1 MQISKEFNQRYP
13 NIRYGYPDTIAITFE
28 GKENVRNVVEAIELA
43 DKFWNSK
50 STIPLLHRILVEGKI
65 PCFCL
70 IRDDVRLKHGYGSA
84 WYVSEG
90 EVYDVSARKIF
101 IRAKDADVA
110 DCDYL
115 DMVDFDAIG
124 KEVFLDIKEA
134 EKVLEQKRRE
144 EQDNE

>member
-13 NIRYGYPDTIAITFE
+13 NIRYDYPDTIAITFK
-28 GKENVRNVVEAIELA
+28 GKENVKNVVGAIELA

-70 IRDDVRLKHGYGSA
+70 IRDDLRLKHGYGSA

-90 EVYDVSARKIF
+90 EIYDVSARKIF
-101 IRAKDADVA
+101 LCGKDADA
-110 DCDYL
+110 TDCDYL
-115 DMVDFDAIG
+115 DMIDFDDIG
-124 KEVFLDIKEA
+124 KQVFLNIEEA
-134 EKVLEQKRRE
+134 EKTLERKRRE
-144 EQDNE
+144 EQGQ